1 MIIEHIVGNLR
12 DMDAGGRRLDPVR
25 IQWFEAGKRIQRRKS
40 DGGLDLAIR
49 FFKEGQRLQ
58 QDDILFMDEE
68 RLVVVEIEPC
78 EAIQVTPGSLYEM
91 GSACYE
97 IGNKH
102 LPLFIQDDV
111 ILLPFE
117 APIFRWLSA
126 KGFRTEKVE
135 AKLLNLLNTTVQPHG
150 HALEGEEGG
159 SLFSKI
165 MALAGK

>member
-1 MIIEHIVGNLR
+1 VEV
-12 DMDAGGRRLDPVR
+12 AVR
-25 IQWFEAGKRIQRRKS
+25 F
-40 DGGLDLAIR
+40 L
-49 FFKEGQRLQ
+49 KEGQRLQ
-58 QDDILFMDEE
+58 QDDILLMDDE
-68 RLVVVEIEPC
+68 RVVVVDIIPC
-78 EAIQVTPGSLYEM
+78 EAIQVTPGTLYEM

-111 ILLPFE
+111 ILLPYE

-126 KGFRTEKVE
+126 KGFKTEKVQ

-150 HALEGEEGG
+150 HVLEGEEGG

>member
-1 MIIEHIVGNLR
+1 MIIEQIVGNLR
-12 DMDAGGRRLDPVR
+12 DVPVGDRQLDPVR

-40 DGGLDLAIR
+40 DGGVEVAVR
-49 FFKEGQRLQ
+49 FLKEGQRLQ
-58 QDDILFMDEE
+58 QDDILLMDDE
-68 RLVVVEIEPC
+68 RVVVVDIIPC
-78 EAIQVTPGSLYEM
+78 EAIQVTPGTLYEM

-102 LPLFIQDDV
+102 LPMFIQDDV
-111 ILLPFE
+111 ILLPYE

-126 KGFRTEKVE
+126 KGFKTEKVH